1 MGDVLKC
8 DLQGEEGPLGPE
20 GPTGIPG
27 ERVCT
32 HTHAHVVACYQGY
45 DVIYGFVKCVLS

>member
-1 MGDVLKC
+1 MRDVLKC

-27 ERVCT
+27 ERVCMYT
-32 HTHAHVVACYQGY
+32 QARCMPSRLQSDIWICEVCT
-45 DVIYGFVKCVLS
+45 